1 MSKLDDAIEALFA
14 NSIDGNSRR
23 KDKLFDSVLTEKSTP
38 VQEAK
43 AQAVLNISQ
52 KMSEVPASADP
63 SVMHA
68 LKACLSALV
77 KA

>member
-23 KDKLFDSVLTEKSTP
+23 KDKLFDSVLTEKSTQ